1 MGPCNWTVGGLTW
14 RWPTDQR
21 SVGRGGGRAAPACAS
36 AAPRQPAAGMANW
49 QALLSL
55 VALNKLCNAIGA
67 LHCCPRASSLL
78 YLLLGVH
85 SLVPGHENMMKWHSA
100 AIRSGR
106 HAGESVV
113 VRALGG
119 RRRRRQRPAR
129 LPSLVLIAQLPPG
142 ALPLS
147 TSSAAVGW
155 RAGSRF
161 PAPVVPVSLR
171 RNERIRALRYG
182 ASLSTNRQKNR
193 AGQEQ
198 RGRQFWPGGCCC
210 TPSPRRWGRDKGPD
224 K

>member
-1 MGPCNWTVGGLTW
+1 V
-14 RWPTDQR
+14 
-21 SVGRGGGRAAPACAS
+21 AAPHRRARALRLGS
-36 AAPRQPAAGMANW
+36 RQPAW

-55 VALNKLCNAIGA
+55 VALTNWAWQAIGA
-67 LHCCPRASSLL
+67 LHCCPRGTSSLL

-85 SLVPGHENMMKWHSA
+85 SLVPEQENTIKWHSA
-100 AIRSGR
+100 AIRTRQARWGIRSCTR
-106 HAGESVV
+106 AG
-113 VRALGG
+113 
-119 RRRRRQRPAR
+119 RPAR

-182 ASLSTNRQKNR
+182 ASLSTNRQKTEPDRN
-193 AGQEQ
+193 
-198 RGRQFWPGGCCC
+198 
-210 TPSPRRWGRDKGPD
+210 KGEGSSGLAAAAAH
-224 K
+224 